1 MLGSAKPTYP
11 SLLWPAEW
19 KAPAPLLCMK
29 MLSQVL
35 IVLPSSKILAIL
47 SEQNRN
53 RPGKYQF
60 QISTFLLLDVCT
72 LCLRKNSH
80 LMICLLTFEFKF
92 ARKVWSWDNK
102 LSLFKNVFS
111 QSCTR
116 TQALNLHYLQFLE
129 SCNLICLLPFC
140 IPITNLAMSQI
151 QFDWIIWWL
160 NFDNR
165 LILWKLSWSEPTF
178 SNCNLHFLSVIIWV
192 MESQTLPMSHI
203 VANPTTISFTQH
215 ITTYMKMQWG
225 ATANYAGINLKI
237 GFHFIKDPASSRWWL
252 T

>member
-1 MLGSAKPTYP
+1 M
-11 SLLWPAEW
+11 
-19 KAPAPLLCMK
+19 
-29 MLSQVL
+29 
-35 IVLPSSKILAIL
+35 
-47 SEQNRN
+47 
-53 RPGKYQF
+53 
-60 QISTFLLLDVCT
+60 
-72 LCLRKNSH
+72 
-80 LMICLLTFEFKF
+80 
-92 ARKVWSWDNK
+92 
-102 LSLFKNVFS
+102 FS

-215 ITTYMKMQWG
+215 MMGGPQQTKQES
-225 ATANYAGINLKI
+225 NLNI